1 MCTRI
6 IYAISSFPPL
16 RAEENWKANF
26 TADESSGKAAT
37 TSFPP
42 LGEEENWNANFTAD
56 ESSGKAATASFPPL
70 GAEENW
76 KVRFTAAWSS
86 GKAAILPVSS
96 SQIGGEPE
104 NASLPP
110 MQAAVKPC
118 ECPIKVARPF
128 HFQLTQDKT
137 RVSVVPFFLVAHI

>member
-16 RAEENWKANF
+16 RAEENWK
-26 TADESSGKAAT
+26 
-37 TSFPP
+37 
-42 LGEEENWNANFTAD
+42 ANFTAD

-86 GKAAILPVSS
+86 GKDAILPVSS

-118 ECPIKVARPF
+118 ECPIEVGRPF

-137 RVSVVPFFLVAHI
+137 RVSVVPFFLVAHV

>member
-6 IYAISSFPPL
+6 ICAISSFPPL
-16 RAEENWKANF
+16 RAEENWK
-26 TADESSGKAAT
+26 
-37 TSFPP
+37 
-42 LGEEENWNANFTAD
+42 ANFTAD

-86 GKAAILPVSS
+86 CKAAILPVSS

-137 RVSVVPFFLVAHI
+137 RVSVVPFFLVAHV

>member
-37 TSFPP
+37 ASFPP

-56 ESSGKAATASFPPL
+56 ESRVKLQLPAFLLSERRKTGKSG
-70 GAEENW
+70 
-76 KVRFTAAWSS
+76 
-86 GKAAILPVSS
+86 
-96 SQIGGEPE
+96 
-104 NASLPP
+104 
-110 MQAAVKPC
+110 
-118 ECPIKVARPF
+118 
-128 HFQLTQDKT
+128 
-137 RVSVVPFFLVAHI
+137 